1 MPRLTPSGENAAARA
16 KNSTGNVVVTVRSH
30 PIVWH
35 RAPSS
40 LALKML
46 LRASEGTMTATI
58 LFLLPALALSAAA
71 TQPQPVAANERA
83 PIAFTAAVARYVEL
97 HRLLEPHLAGFTAD
111 PEQIARARLRHRDS
125 IRLARAT
132 GRHGD
137 VFTPLVS
144 AYFRR
149 QIETA
154 ARALP
159 IGEVEFPFEVLPEL
173 PEELQYLL
181 QGRDLVILDIETD
194 LVVDVLDDALPPG
207 AYEQEEPSG
216 SELCAPEPFPVI
228 HPSPCDVHGEL
239 DMCWS

>member
-1 MPRLTPSGENAAARA
+1 
-16 KNSTGNVVVTVRSH
+16 
-30 PIVWH
+30 
-35 RAPSS
+35 
-40 LALKML
+40 
-46 LRASEGTMTATI
+46 MTATI

-83 PIAFTAAVARYVEL
+83 TIAFTAAVARYVEL

-132 GRHGD
+132 GRRGD

-149 QIETA
+149 QIEA
-154 ARALP
+154 ARRGLP
-159 IGEVEFPFEVLPEL
+159 VPDGEFPIDVLPEL
-173 PEELQYLL
+173 PEELQYRLL
-181 QGRDLVILDIETD
+181 GRDLAIFDVETD
-194 LVVDVLDDALPPG
+194 LVVDVLEDALPPG
-207 AYEQEEPSG
+207 PSEQEEPPG
-216 SELCAPEPFPVI
+216 SELCAPEPFPVV